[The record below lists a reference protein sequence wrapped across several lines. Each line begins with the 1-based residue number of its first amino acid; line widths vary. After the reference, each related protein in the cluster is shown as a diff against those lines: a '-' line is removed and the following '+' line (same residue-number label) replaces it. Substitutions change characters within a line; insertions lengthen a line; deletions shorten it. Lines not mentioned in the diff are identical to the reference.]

1 MSIMKVRSKTRLEIP
16 LESAEQARILYSAL
30 MPETESAP
38 SDRARTHV
46 SVVDSSLVVE
56 IEAGDLTAT
65 RAALNSFIAWI
76 SACVRTIENID
87 TRRTDA
93 KP

>member
-1 MSIMKVRSKTRLEIP
+1 MSITKVKSKTTLEIP
-16 LESAEQARILYSAL
+16 LESEQQARILYSAL
-30 MPETESAP
+30 IPETESAP
-38 SDRARTHV
+38 SDRAKSQVR
-46 SVVDSSLVVE
+46 VDGSSLIIE
-56 IEAGDLTAT
+56 IEAGDLTAA

-87 TRRTDA
+87 TRGPDA

>member
-1 MSIMKVRSKTRLEIP
+1 MSVTKVKSKTTLEIP
-16 LESAEQARILYSAL
+16 LESEQQAGILYSAL
-30 MPETESAP
+30 IPETESAP
-38 SDRARTHV
+38 SDRAKAQV
-46 SVVDSSLVVE
+46 IVDGSSLIIE

-76 SACVRTIENID
+76 SACIRTIENID
-87 TRRTDA
+87 TRSPDA

>member
-1 MSIMKVRSKTRLEIP
+1 VSVTKVKSKTTLEIP
-16 LESAEQARILYSAL
+16 LESEQQARILYSAL
-30 MPETESAP
+30 IPETESAP
-38 SDRARTHV
+38 SDRAKAQV
-46 SVVDSSLVVE
+46 IVDGSSLIIE

-76 SACVRTIENID
+76 SACIRTIENID
-87 TRRTDA
+87 TRSPDA